1 MPARTLF
8 PSLFARVF
16 NPGLRIG
23 LALMIALAGLLM
35 GGCSTASTESDNLM
49 LFADNAPMP
58 KIVAR
63 GAELAAAEQAAKQM
77 HGCFA
82 VQGEGCSM
90 EPVYVSGTAVVI
102 RAGGYDRLHRGQPVV
117 YKSSRGFTVAHM
129 LVRQTENG
137 WVAAGLNNNGE
148 DTELVTTDNLVGV
161 ITQAYA
167 SKTGSLPKAVAAR
180 IALNTQIRGGRQV
193 ASLGL

>member
-1 MPARTLF
+1 MPARIPFAACF
-8 PSLFARVF
+8 PLIPVLH
-16 NPGLRIG
+16 LRAG
-23 LALMIALAGLLM
+23 IALAIATAGLLM
-35 GGCSTASTESDNLM
+35 GGCNTVSTESDNLM

-63 GAELAAAEQAAKQM
+63 GSELAAAESAAQQM

-102 RAGGYDRLHRGQPVV
+102 RAGGYDRLRRGQPVV
-117 YKSSRGFTVAHM
+117 YQSRRGMTVAHM
-129 LVRQTENG
+129 LVRQTELG

-148 DTELVTTDNLVGV
+148 DTELVTSDNLVGV

-167 SKTGSLPKAVAAR
+167 SRTGSLPKTVAAR
-180 IALNTQIRGGRQV
+180 IALNEQIRSGSTV

>member
-1 MPARTLF
+1 M
-8 PSLFARVF
+8 
-16 NPGLRIG
+16 
-23 LALMIALAGLLM
+23 
-35 GGCSTASTESDNLM
+35 
-49 LFADNAPMP
+49 
-58 KIVAR
+58 IVAIIRPEKLEDVTRALNEQDVYLMTVTDVR
-63 GAELAAAEQAAKQM
+63 GCGRQRGDQGRQAHLQRQAAHDAATAAESAAQQM

-102 RAGGYDRLHRGQPVV
+102 RAGGYDRLRRGQPVV
-117 YKSSRGFTVAHM
+117 YQSRRGMTVAHM
-129 LVRQTENG
+129 LVRQTELG

-148 DTELVTTDNLVGV
+148 DTELVTSDNLVGV

-167 SKTGSLPKAVAAR
+167 SRTGSLPKTVAAR
-180 IALNTQIRGGRQV
+180 IALNEQIRSGSTV